1 MGCNSEHL
9 ISSMVENSSSC
20 DTPQPVI
27 MVASALIDVQ
37 YAVAVIHNS
46 GGDSQYASTC
56 SNHEANLA
64 CPVTGVESTTVVEQQ
79 LNFSMIDGDSGV
91 KQTKQVEYEV
101 FIGCN
106 IPTEI
111 VIHPPTDVRMVGRC
125 KRIKVGKKTSED
137 EQKKKKKEAKVP
149 GITDLGL
156 MPRKVSKVAIVGGGL
171 MCSGIATVLILS
183 HYHVILK
190 EVDEKFLNA
199 GMDRIK
205 GVPNY
210 NTSIR
215 KLAESCEERKMTSE
229 KSEKTLSLL
238 TALLLVDH
246 GMDVYKIDQVCTEFG
261 MPIGPF
267 RYEGKRKASP
277 DLEIMNYVEESRRI
291 AGATPDPELLKLDNS
306 TIAEMVLFRVINE
319 ACRVLGEGIT
329 FKASNLNIAS
339 IFGMGFP
346 PYKCCLRIIH
356 NFER

>member
-1 MGCNSEHL
+1 MQGPTR
-9 ISSMVENSSSC
+9 V
-20 DTPQPVI
+20 
-27 MVASALIDVQ
+27 
-37 YAVAVIHNS
+37 
-46 GGDSQYASTC
+46 
-56 SNHEANLA
+56 
-64 CPVTGVESTTVVEQQ
+64 GVEYVPEKPHLGTDNPLLLGAFASVEK
-79 LNFSMIDGDSGV
+79 FSLTDH
-91 KQTKQVEYEV
+91 TAAARVE
-101 FIGCN
+101 
-106 IPTEI
+106 
-111 VIHPPTDVRMVGRC
+111 
-125 KRIKVGKKTSED
+125 
-137 EQKKKKKEAKVP
+137 VP

-171 MCSGIATVLILS
+171 MGSGIATALILS

-205 GVPNY
+205 
-210 NTSIR
+210 
-215 KLAESCEERKMTSE
+215 
-229 KSEKTLSLL
+229 
-238 TALLLVDH
+238 ALLLVDH

-329 FKASNLNIAS
+329 FKASDLDIAS

-346 PYKCCLRIIH
+346 PYKCCL
-356 NFER
+356 